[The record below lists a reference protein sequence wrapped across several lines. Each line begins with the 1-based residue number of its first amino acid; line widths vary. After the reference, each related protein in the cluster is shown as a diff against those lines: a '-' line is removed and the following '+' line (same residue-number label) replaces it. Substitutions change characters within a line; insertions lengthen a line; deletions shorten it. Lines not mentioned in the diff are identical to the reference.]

1 MADKKGS
8 SNWPWALMNLGIVA
22 LVGFA
27 LWFTHNLWAF
37 LGLLFLF
44 STRTRPSTIR
54 TQCPKCNHE
63 FLATEKYDEDNED
76 EG

>member
-1 MADKKGS
+1 MVKRKGS
-8 SNWPWALMNLGIVA
+8 NMWAWALMNLGVVV

-27 LWFTHNLWAF
+27 LWFTHSLWAL

-44 STRTRPSTIR
+44 STRPSSIK

-63 FLATEKYDEDNED
+63 FVATEKEDDDEENN
-76 EG
+76 

>member
-1 MADKKGS
+1 MGGEVTEKETGS
-8 SNWPWALMNLGIVA
+8 WWALAVTNLGIVA

-27 LWFTHNLWAF
+27 LWFTHSLWAF

-44 STRTRPSTIR
+44 AIKPSSIK

-63 FLATEKYDEDNED
+63 FVGTKKDDEEN
-76 EG
+76 G

>member
-1 MADKKGS
+1 MADRKCS
-8 SNWPWALMNLGIVA
+8 SNWSWALMNLGIVV

-27 LWFTHNLWAF
+27 LWFTHSLWAF

-44 STRTRPSTIR
+44 STRASSIK

-63 FLATEKYDEDNED
+63 FVATAKDDDDEDD
-76 EG
+76 GG

>member
-1 MADKKGS
+1 MAEKNRS
-8 SNWPWALMNLGIVA
+8 SNWPWALMNLGIIA

-27 LWFTHNLWAF
+27 LWFTHSLWAF

-44 STRTRPSTIR
+44 STRPST
-54 TQCPKCNHE
+54 TNTKCPKCDHE
-63 FLATEKYDEDNED
+63 FVATAKDDED

>member
-1 MADKKGS
+1 MADKTHG

-27 LWFTHNLWAF
+27 LWFTHSLWAF

-44 STRTRPSTIR
+44 YTRPSTINAK
-54 TQCPKCNHE
+54 CPKCDHE
-63 FLATEKYDEDNED
+63 FVATVKDDNED